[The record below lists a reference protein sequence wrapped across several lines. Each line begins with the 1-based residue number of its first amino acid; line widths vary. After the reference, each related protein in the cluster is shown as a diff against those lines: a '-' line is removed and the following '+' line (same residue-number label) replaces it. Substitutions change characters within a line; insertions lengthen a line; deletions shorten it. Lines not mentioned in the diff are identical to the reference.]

1 MLWEHRNVQQRESV
15 MKYYAL
21 VCCVALSS
29 VASIGMPIGAN
40 AAPIGCSAVAGTVSG
55 KPGVKS
61 VTSALQ
67 PASGSN
73 VAYCKVSIL
82 YGNSASEN
90 INIVVGLPLNTT
102 DGGTGG
108 VQGAWNGRTQG
119 LGGGGCSGT
128 LNPLPA
134 VNTGYVGSGTDG
146 GHDGAPA
153 DTSCANGLNPDGTFN
168 VTWIDDFFHEGIK
181 QQVLFSKAV
190 AASYYGMKPA
200 YNYWNGCST
209 GGRQGYQLA
218 QELGHELEG
227 ILANAPAMNWQ
238 RFATAQIWG
247 EIAIKDLVGAQDVLN
262 PAITNGQFAY
272 ATNAAIAACDGKDG
286 VVDGIIDEPRTC
298 DFSANTPSLICTA
311 NGGASA
317 DPNCLTPQK
326 ARAID
331 LIWDG
336 PRHANGN
343 RIWYPQQRGTALQGL
358 SGNPPFGLTPPL
370 LRWNE
375 NSTTFDWHTVTLYG
389 ASGTQSYAQL
399 AMDGSTAPFDGPS
412 FSVADEVDTDGN
424 LDIFKDHGGK
434 LLTFVGGA
442 DQLIQPGG
450 VIHYYRQMAALYG
463 INSNVPGI
471 PNVPNFTNV
480 QGFYRLFRAPGVAHC
495 GGGVGPQPQNLF
507 GALVNWVENGVAPDT
522 ILASGGAVPTR
533 TRPLCPY
540 PTTAIYNGSGNTDDA
555 ANFHCGGNLETFST
569 VCNDV
574 VVKYKHEN
582 SSAQLDFTDTG
593 VNRNI
598 CGLAGKS
605 ASAGR

>member
-1 MLWEHRNVQQRESV
+1 
-15 MKYYAL
+15 MKYYA
-21 VCCVALSS
+21 VACCVALSS
-29 VASIGMPIGAN
+29 VASIGMSIGAN

-82 YGNSASEN
+82 YGNSANEN
-90 INIVVGLPLNTT
+90 INIVVGLPLNST

-128 LNPLPA
+128 LNPSPA

-190 AASYYGMKPA
+190 ATSYYGMKPA

-218 QELGHELEG
+218 QEFGNELEG

-262 PAITNGQFAY
+262 PAISNGQFAY

-311 NGGASA
+311 NGGAST

-343 RIWYPQQRGTALQGL
+343 RIWYPQHRGTALQGL

-375 NSTTFDWHTVTLYG
+375 NSTTFDWHTVTMFG
-389 ASGTQSYAQL
+389 AGGTKSYAQL

-424 LDIFKDHGGK
+424 LDTFKAHGGK
-434 LLTFVGGA
+434 LLTFVGGNRPTDPA
-442 DQLIQPGG
+442 ARRDPLLSSDGDPLQHQFKRAGYSKRAKFYERARFLPTVPRPGRRALWRRRRTAAAESVRCARELG
-450 VIHYYRQMAALYG
+450 RERRGAEHDPGAGWRGSYPHPSALSVSDDGHLQWIGQHRRRDELPLRRQ
-463 INSNVPGI
+463 S
-471 PNVPNFTNV
+471 
-480 QGFYRLFRAPGVAHC
+480 
-495 GGGVGPQPQNLF
+495 
-507 GALVNWVENGVAPDT
+507 
-522 ILASGGAVPTR
+522 
-533 TRPLCPY
+533 
-540 PTTAIYNGSGNTDDA
+540 
-555 ANFHCGGNLETFST
+555 
-569 VCNDV
+569 
-574 VVKYKHEN
+574 
-582 SSAQLDFTDTG
+582 
-593 VNRNI
+593 
-598 CGLAGKS
+598 
-605 ASAGR
+605 